1 MPKYSIFNFA
11 ALKTVGIN
19 TASMSDAPFS
29 DNFSVPG
36 AETSLACA
44 SNIQLIFECQNRLKQ
59 EKIYMHKHYLVVNP
73 YRASVSKLP

>member
-29 DNFSVPG
+29 DNFSVSG
-36 AETSLACA
+36 AETSLVCT
-44 SNIQLIFECQNRLKQ
+44 SDIQLIF
-59 EKIYMHKHYLVVNP
+59 
-73 YRASVSKLP
+73 